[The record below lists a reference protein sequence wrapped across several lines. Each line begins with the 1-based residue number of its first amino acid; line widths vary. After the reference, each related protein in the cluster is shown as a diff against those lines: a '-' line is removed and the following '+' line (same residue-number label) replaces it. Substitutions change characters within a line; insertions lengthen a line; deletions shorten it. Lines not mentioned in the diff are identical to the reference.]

1 MTRCVLWYCFADETD
16 SRVRD
21 ATSLQAP
28 LADDNNAAQTTE
40 NKPLIKPDANR
51 LVAPLALRPLNTD
64 SQMQPPPNVRLLPSN
79 CELPATAACD
89 PVLDVRQDS
98 TSADHLYFTRPVKKV
113 RAVSRSLLSLFSV

>member
-1 MTRCVLWYCFADETD
+1 MTGCVLWNYFAAETD

-21 ATSLQAP
+21 ATSLQTP
-28 LADDNNAAQTTE
+28 LADNNNAAQTTE

-64 SQMQPPPNVRLLPSN
+64 SHMQPPPNVRLLPSN
-79 CELPATAACD
+79 CELPESATAACD
-89 PVLDVRQDS
+89 PMLDVRQDS

-113 RAVSRSLLSLFSV
+113 RAVSRSLL